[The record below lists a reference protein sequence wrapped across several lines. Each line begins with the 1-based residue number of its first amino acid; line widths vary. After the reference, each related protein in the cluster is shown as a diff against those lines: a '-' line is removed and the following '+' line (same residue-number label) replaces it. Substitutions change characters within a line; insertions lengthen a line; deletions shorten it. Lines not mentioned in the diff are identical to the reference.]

1 MAGKGKGHST
11 LGLVFGQNL
20 RLRREAM
27 GYTREEL
34 AELSHLSPQNI
45 AKIEN
50 GDRFVTLQSLASL
63 ANAVECD
70 AFELFV
76 EESKGNSF
84 DESLQQ
90 LFLLLKNKT
99 KKEIEMAH
107 QVLALIFKGLK

>member
-1 MAGKGKGHST
+1 MASKAKGHST

-20 RLRREAM
+20 RSRREAM

-34 AELSHLSPQNI
+34 AELSQLSPQNI

-50 GDRFVTLQSLASL
+50 GDRFVTLQSLTSL
-63 ANAVECD
+63 ASAVECD
-70 AFELFV
+70 PFELFMQAR
-76 EESKGNSF
+76 KGDSF
-84 DESLQQ
+84 DESLEQ

-107 QVLALIFKGLK
+107 EVLALIFKGLK